1 MAAGK
6 KEMVENHSPKIE
18 RIKKDKL
25 FFASNAT
32 PASLLLL
39 SSSNASLCVVCGR
52 LPDIHSESKKT
63 PDANT
68 SNRNKS

>member
-6 KEMVENHSPKIE
+6 KEMVHDHIPKI
-18 RIKKDKL
+18 KKKIDKL
-25 FFASNAT
+25 LFASNAT
-32 PASLLLL
+32 PASLLML
-39 SSSNASLCVVCGR
+39 SSSNASLLCVVCDR
-52 LPDIHSESKKT
+52 LPEIHSEYKKT